1 MIVYFGLAFK
11 LVELYKKNNNACVF
25 GACSSAGVR
34 RRWFFQVSHIFLFL
48 FFLSFFYNS
57 FFFSFRGIAAFF
69 RPLIRL
75 FQGSAISKSADV
87 LRKVANKPIAK
98 KLIKQTKKEI
108 GKTAL
113 NVVSDILDGSHNKN
127 TLKNHGLSTLKNIG
141 TSVLKNPKKERK
153 FGSKDKRGKKRKR
166 TVFD

>member
-57 FFFSFRGIAAFF
+57 FFSFRGIAAFF